1 MAKLY
6 YKCYKNAMPTLLKW
20 NESNQIKSDHST
32 LKIKQVYGW
41 VVTKDKR
48 LVLVSKD
55 NVKWQFPGGKPNPG
69 ESILETLKRE
79 IFEETSLDISNMK
92 KEFFGYYEISS
103 ENQPSFFQIR
113 YLVICSQNS
122 EGLDLNINSEDE
134 IQASEDIVRY
144 VNTYSL
150 EEALKLIPWLE
161 ESEEYKSFLKIYKH
175 ATK

>member
-1 MAKLY
+1 
-6 YKCYKNAMPTLLKW
+6 
-20 NESNQIKSDHST
+20 
-32 LKIKQVYGW
+32 
-41 VVTKDKR
+41 
-48 LVLVSKD
+48 
-55 NVKWQFPGGKPNPG
+55 
-69 ESILETLKRE
+69 
-79 IFEETSLDISNMK
+79 MK
-92 KEFFGYYEISS
+92 KSFGYYEISS
-103 ENQPSFFQIR
+103 ENQPSFLQIR